1 MGGSVVAGLS
11 ARLEMATAAAEHHQ
25 GSGAHV
31 TSRGQMAGSGGRS
44 AGFEW
49 YALKMPESVRIF
61 LSAHAF
67 GAARAPEAMISRVQ
81 EDNGSDLA

>member
-44 AGFEW
+44 AGFEG
-49 YALKMPESVRIF
+49 ACEKMLMPRANP
-61 LSAHAF
+61 LSARLS
-67 GAARAPEAMISRVQ
+67 GPQ
-81 EDNGSDLA
+81 GLQKP